1 MRFEIASSGA
11 AVVVDGNSVDGLFL
25 EHFDL
30 GRAAP
35 RVVSRPTPRSG
46 GSIDFTAHH
55 SDRIVQIAARS
66 SIGVDLLAFDALSAP
81 GSRVEITATGH
92 RKYPPMRMSAVGY
105 GPSPTDSRDLH
116 STGDAI
122 SVGEWS
128 VPAGVFSA
136 ISTPGSP
143 VTARPGST
151 GEEPGIILPEE
162 LPWAMPPAPIVGA
175 VTALSAGTA
184 PSKPTIVIHGPVTN
198 PAVFSAPHG
207 YVTKLGMSIASGQ
220 FVVLDHTTRT
230 AQLNGVPG
238 GANSVHHLIDWA
250 VSTWWPIHVGE
261 QQITMTAT
269 AYAAPDARAVVTW
282 DDAYL

>member
-1 MRFEIASSGA
+1 MTVPANVSIGSG
-11 AVVVDGNSVDGLFL
+11 VNEMLLDGWLTS
-25 EHFDL
+25 FDL
-30 GRAAP
+30 GSPSVREVARDVPRSDGTIDLTSHTGARSVGMGLRFDDQSELMRFMSFGHPSIRTTLRVGSLGPWPAVSAHVRPDGFFP
-35 RVVSRPTPRSG
+35 RVSRQEHLLG
-46 GSIDFTAHH
+46 
-55 SDRIVQIAARS
+55 VAA
-66 SIGVDLLAFDALSAP
+66 VMANF
-81 GSRVEITATGH
+81 V
-92 RKYPPMRMSAVGY
+92 
-105 GPSPTDSRDLH
+105 
-116 STGDAI
+116 
-122 SVGEWS
+122 

-136 ISTPGSP
+136 VSTPGSP

-151 GEEPGIILPEE
+151 GEEPGIVLPEE

-184 PSKPTIVIHGPVTN
+184 PSKPTIVIHGPATN
-198 PAVFSAPHG
+198 PAVFSAPYG

-220 FVVLDHTTRT
+220 FVVLDHTART

-282 DDAYL
+282 DDSYL